1 MVQCQPLHG
10 RLPDGRHVASLRVL
24 VASRSVRDW
33 IERVCQLQ
41 NTVEHRD
48 RVIAEQKKTIASQLA
63 IIERLRATVENCDPA
78 ATNPG
83 NSANPPSTT
92 GRVARSAR
100 KPTK

>member
-1 MVQCQPLHG
+1 MGGTRKDDFGSTVQ
-10 RLPDGRHVASLRVL
+10 SMTM
-24 VASRSVRDW
+24 RDW

-41 NTVEHRD
+41 NSVEHRD

-63 IIERLRATVENCDPA
+63 IIERLRATVEKYDPA

-83 NSANPPSTT
+83 NSANQPPTT
-92 GRVARSAR
+92 RRAARSAR